1 MTGKQDRTKNRAA
14 SKSAASNS
22 AVGVATI
29 DGGRITGGPKTDPA
43 AASPTLR
50 RNRVP
55 HSKPI
60 DAETGFE
67 ISEDFELFDQRNDIF
82 SRANWDETVRTEKA
96 VEFWTA
102 YIMPSARA
110 RKADG
115 YSQRDYALRNAAWHF
130 TKAFATLKSGDEGRH
145 EGFNDTFTLHGP
157 GWPEKWALKSPKET
171 AAEIKKVAKLFG
183 ADLVGICEYDER
195 WVYSMKF
202 NRMDQSSRPLDVDAR
217 MTHVIVIVTG
227 MDHELTATVPSA
239 LAATATGMGYTR
251 DAVSLMSVAQYI
263 RNLGY
268 EAHASMNDTGLNIP
282 LAVQAG
288 LGEYG
293 RHGLLITKEFGPRV
307 RIGKIFTDMPLEPD
321 RPSYFGVTEFCKIC
335 NACAAGC
342 PPKAIPFDAP
352 TTEAP
357 NRSSFTTIRKWTT
370 DAEKCFKFWTSQNT
384 ECSIC
389 IRVCPYNRTFDGR
402 YDRFWRWLAGTGARK
417 IALWLD
423 RFREAGRQ
431 KATSWWRRG

>member
-1 MTGKQDRTKNRAA
+1 VTGKQDEAD
-14 SKSAASNS
+14 KSS
-22 AVGVATI
+22 VGVATI
-29 DGGRITGGPKTDPA
+29 DGGRITAGKAQA
-43 AASPTLR
+43 AAAPAPAHR
-50 RNRVP
+50 PNRVP

-67 ISEDFELFDQRNDIF
+67 IGEDFELFDQRNDVF
-82 SRANWDETVRTEKA
+82 SRANWDETVRTDKA
-96 VEFWTA
+96 IEFWTA
-102 YIMPSARA
+102 YVMPNARA

-157 GWPEKWALKSPKET
+157 GWPEKWALDSPAET
-171 AAEIKKVAKLFG
+171 TAEIKKVAKLFG
-183 ADLVGICEYDER
+183 ADLVGVCEYDAR

-202 NRMDQSSRPLDVDAR
+202 NRMDQSSRPPDVDER
-217 MTHVIVIVTG
+217 MTHVIVVVTA
-227 MDHELTATVPSA
+227 MDHDLTATVPSA
-239 LAATATGMGYTR
+239 LAATATGMGYTK
-251 DAVSLMSVAQYI
+251 DAVTLMSLAQYI

-321 RPSYFGVTEFCKIC
+321 RPKYFGVTQFCEIC
-335 NACAAGC
+335 NACAAAC
-342 PPKAIPFDAP
+342 PPKAIPFDEP
-352 TTEAP
+352 KTDAP
-357 NRSSFTTIRKWTT
+357 NRSSFSTIRKWTT
-370 DAEKCFKFWTSQNT
+370 DAEKCFKFWTTQNT

-389 IRVCPYNRTFDGR
+389 IRVCPYNRIFKSR
-402 YDRFWRWLAGTGARK
+402 YDRFWRWLAESPARK
-417 IALWLD
+417 LALWLD

-431 KATSWWRRG
+431 NATSWWRRH

>member
-1 MTGKQDRTKNRAA
+1 MAEKRSERPE
-14 SKSAASNS
+14 SS
-22 AVGVATI
+22 VGVATI
-29 DGGRITGGPKTDPA
+29 DGGRITGKPKA
-43 AASPTLR
+43 AKGKAVAKDTASVKAGS
-50 RNRVP
+50 NRVP

-60 DAETGFE
+60 DAATGFE
-67 ISEDFELFDQRNDIF
+67 ISEEFALFDQRNDVF
-82 SRANWDETVRTEKA
+82 SRANWDETVRTEQA
-96 VEFWTA
+96 IEFWTA
-102 YIMPSARA
+102 YIMPNARA

-157 GWPEKWALKSPKET
+157 GWPEKWALDSPGES
-171 AAEIKKVAKLFG
+171 AAEIKKVAALFG
-183 ADLVGICEYDER
+183 ADLVGVCEYDER

-202 NRMDQSSRPLDVDAR
+202 NRMDQSSRPPDVDAR
-217 MTHVIVIVTG
+217 MTHVIVVVTA
-227 MDHELTATVPSA
+227 MDHDLTATVPSA
-239 LAATATGMGYTR
+239 LAATATGMGYTK
-251 DAVSLMSVAQYI
+251 DAVTLMSLAQYI

-293 RHGLLITKEFGPRV
+293 RHGLLITKEYGPRV

-321 RPSYFGVTEFCKIC
+321 PPAYFGVTKFCQIC
-335 NACAAGC
+335 EACAAGC

-352 TTEAP
+352 KREAP
-357 NRSSFTTIRKWTT
+357 NGSSFATIRKWTT

-389 IRVCPYNRTFDGR
+389 IRVCPYNRMFKSRFDW
-402 YDRFWRWLAGTGARK
+402 FWRWLAGTRLRK
-417 IALWLD
+417 LALWLD
-423 RFREAGRQ
+423 RYRDGSRQ
-431 KATSWWRRG
+431 QAKSWWRRS

>member
-1 MTGKQDRTKNRAA
+1 MTGTQDETEKQT
-14 SKSAASNS
+14 
-22 AVGVATI
+22 VGVATI
-29 DGGRITGGPKTDPA
+29 DGGRITGGKPKPA
-43 AASPTLR
+43 TSEPGTEPGAAHRP
-50 RNRVP
+50 NRVP
-55 HSKPI
+55 HAKPI

-67 ISEDFELFDQRNDIF
+67 ISEDFELFDQRNDVF

-96 VEFWTA
+96 IEFWTA
-102 YIMPSARA
+102 YIMPNARA

-157 GWPEKWALKSPKET
+157 GWPEKWALESPTET
-171 AAEIKKVAKLFG
+171 TGEIKKVAKLFG
-183 ADLVGICEYDER
+183 ADLVGVCEYDER

-202 NRMDQSSRPLDVDAR
+202 NRMDQSSRPLDVDDR
-217 MTHVIVIVTG
+217 MTHVIVIVTA
-227 MDHELTATVPSA
+227 MDHDLTATVPSA
-239 LAATATGMGYTR
+239 LAATATGMGYTK
-251 DAVSLMSVAQYI
+251 DAVSLMSMAQYS
-263 RNLGY
+263 RDLGD
-268 EAHASMNDTGLNIP
+268 EARASMNDTGLNIP

-321 RPSYFGVTEFCKIC
+321 KPKYFGVTEFCQIC

-352 TTEAP
+352 ASEAP
-357 NRSSFTTIRKWTT
+357 NRSSFSTIRKWTT

-389 IRVCPYNRTFDGR
+389 IRVCPYNRTFDSR
-402 YDRFWRWLAGTGARK
+402 FDRFWRWLSGTKARK
-417 IALWLD
+417 LALWLD

-431 KATSWWRRG
+431 NAKSWWRSH